1 MGMTAPSGE
10 SSWPAGNQ
18 LAPDVDE
25 LFTDDAR
32 TAEIRSDWLAFY
44 DREYSLVVR
53 FVMRCGASLQAAE
66 DAVQDAFVDAWTL
79 TARADA
85 WMAITDPR
93 GWIRRVALRKYRRPP
108 GKHRRPAA
116 VPVSDFPEMAQPGQ
130 SHTDLTNETL
140 LVTAALRR
148 LEPESQAAMAFHLD
162 GFTGP
167 QIASQLGITDQKAR
181 DLLKAARRVLAR
193 ELARTRDDGWR
204 PGR

>member
-1 MGMTAPSGE
+1 MTAPSGD
-10 SSWPAGNQ
+10 SSWLAGGQ
-18 LAPDVDE
+18 LAPTVGE
-25 LFTDDAR
+25 PFTDDAR
-32 TAEIRSDWLAFY
+32 TAEIRADWLAFY
-44 DREYSLVVR
+44 DREYWLVVR
-53 FVMRCGASLQAAE
+53 FVMRCGAGLQAAE
-66 DAVQDAFVDAWTL
+66 DAVQDAFVDAWAL

-85 WMAITDPR
+85 WLAITDPR

-116 VPVSDFPEMAQPGQ
+116 VPVGDFPELAQPGQ
-130 SHTDLTNETL
+130 SHADLTNETL

-148 LEPESQAAMAFHLD
+148 LEPEPQAAMAFHLD

-193 ELARTRDDGWR
+193 ELARAKDEG
-204 PGR
+204 